1 MNEKLNHKKA
11 FTVVELVI
19 VIAIIAVLAA
29 VLIPTF
35 AGLIHSANV
44 SSDKSLVKNLNTALR
59 ADEVLNGS
67 NSNIDRALGVSLE
80 NGYNIEKLTP
90 TSQGNEIVWDEVNN
104 QFALI
109 KGDQVLYADNE
120 SKAQK
125 ALSAKTN
132 IWKLITVENVD
143 QVPKD
148 GYSYYLKGDNLTGT
162 ANVIAGLSVGKN
174 TGVDV
179 KYERTEGEKHNVQFF
194 TNGGDLTVN
203 APHDDVKHYGAVNAL
218 KVDAVNS
225 VHCYHE
231 YGYVGDLV
239 SLGEGKFIAEE
250 GSEFHQT
257 QALIEAV
264 LHGKTADIS
273 KAKFDQH
280 SYGENDR
287 CSHCGN
293 LNPSH
298 VHTWELEESGN
309 TNTGTLKFK
318 CGCGDQYTV
327 DIPSTDDPNGHTK
340 KHVPANDPTCTKS
353 GNTEYWICSCGKFYE
368 SENADEDDDIP
379 ATSVILSA
387 KGHQAGSPA
396 VNETAANCTKA
407 GERKITVKCTVC
419 GEQLAE
425 KSFPIPALGHNF
437 DESTHKCKTCEIT
450 DPSWNPVSEKVKNG
464 VLEAYAFEGVTTI
477 TEAVIPEGVTTIGSK
492 AFKGCTNLK
501 KVTIPGSVQN
511 IGEYTFQ
518 DCTSLEKVIIS
529 EGVTTIG
536 FAMFHGCSKLNSVK
550 IPDNVKK
557 IGQAA
562 FYGCK
567 ALTSIKIPDTVT
579 EIASGAFQGCSS
591 LQSITIP
598 DKVKIIDG
606 KTFYECTNLKTV
618 DLPNG
623 LTTIVENA
631 FVNCTSLTSITIP
644 DTVTSIGMSAFSGC
658 TGLTEITLPN
668 VTSIGDGAFSDCS
681 NLTTVNI
688 GAGVNNINGKAFN
701 KTSITTITVSA
712 GNANYKSVDNCVLT
726 KDGKTLVLGCNTI
739 PSGVVYIGPYAFYGR
754 QNITNITIG
763 DNVKSIGKEAFSG
776 SSLTSAKFITS
787 TGWKADKDIDFR
799 NLNDNVKAAY
809 CLKGTYYTTTGQYFN
824 YYMYTWTRQ

>member
-120 SKAQK
+120 SKAQT

-143 QVPKD
+143 QVPTD

-174 TGVDV
+174 TGVNV
-179 KYERTEGEKHNVQFF
+179 NYERPGEETHNVQFF

-203 APHDDVKHYGAVNAL
+203 APHDDVKHYGAVKAL
-218 KVDAVNS
+218 TVEAVNS

-368 SENADEDDDIP
+368 SENADEGDDIP

-387 KGHQAGSPA
+387 KGHQAGTPE
-396 VNETAANCTKA
+396 VKEKAATCTEA
-407 GERKITVKCTVC
+407 GKREITVKCTAC
-419 GEQLAE
+419 EEKLAE
-425 KSFPIPALGHNF
+425 KIFPIPALGHNF
-437 DESTHKCKTCEIT
+437 DESTHKCKTCGKT

-464 VLEAYAFEGVTTI
+464 VLEENAFNGDTTI
-477 TEAVIPEGVTTIGSK
+477 TEAVIPEGVTTIGSN

-501 KVTIPGSVQN
+501 KVTIPN
-511 IGEYTFQ
+511 N
-518 DCTSLEKVIIS
+518 
-529 EGVTTIG
+529 VTTIG
-536 FAMFHGCSKLNSVK
+536 RE
-550 IPDNVKK
+550 
-557 IGQAA
+557 A
-562 FYGCK
+562 FYGCE
-567 ALTSIKIPDTVT
+567 ALTSIEIPDTVT
-579 EIASGAFQGCSS
+579 KIALGAFNGCSS
-591 LQSITIP
+591 LQSIKIP

-623 LTTIVENA
+623 LTTIVESA
-631 FVNCTSLTSITIP
+631 FVRCTSLESINIP
-644 DTVTSIGMSAFSGC
+644 DTVTSIGMSAFSECKKLGSITIPASVTTINTYAFRDCTSLETVIMNAQLSKIAEGTFWGCTSLSSITIPDSVTDIGKNAFQNCSALTSITIPASVKKIQSLAFDGC
-658 TGLTEITLPN
+658 TGLAEAEVKT
-668 VTSIGDGAFSDCS
+668 TSGWICKYKDKFGTAQTNLSFAFEEGSTK
-681 NLTTVNI
+681 N
-688 GAGVNNINGKAFN
+688 
-701 KTSITTITVSA
+701 
-712 GNANYKSVDNCVLT
+712 NANY
-726 KDGKTLVLGCNTI
+726 
-739 PSGVVYIGPYAFYGR
+739 
-754 QNITNITIG
+754 
-763 DNVKSIGKEAFSG
+763 
-776 SSLTSAKFITS
+776 
-787 TGWKADKDIDFR
+787 
-799 NLNDNVKAAY
+799 LN
-809 CLKGTYYTTTGQYFN
+809 GTTTYKSPTFS
-824 YYMYTWTRQ
+824 RQ

>member
-120 SKAQK
+120 SKAQT

-132 IWKLITVENVD
+132 IWKLITVENVN
-143 QVPKD
+143 QVPTD
-148 GYSYYLKGDNLTGT
+148 GYSYYLKGDTLTGT

-174 TGVDV
+174 TGVNV
-179 KYERTEGEKHNVQFF
+179 KYERTEGETHNVQFF

-264 LHGKTADIS
+264 LKGKTADIS

-280 SYGENDR
+280 SYGEDDR
-287 CSHCGN
+287 CIHCRN

-298 VHTWELEESGN
+298 VHKWELEDSVN
-309 TNTGTLKFK
+309 TDTLKFK

-327 DIPSTDDPNGHTK
+327 NRPSSADPNGHTK
-340 KHVPANDPTCTKS
+340 KHVPAKVPTCTES
-353 GNTEYWICSCGKFYE
+353 GNKEYWICSCGKFYA
-368 SENADEDDDIP
+368 SENAGEDDDIP

-387 KGHQAGSPA
+387 KGHQAGSPE
-396 VNETAANCTKA
+396 VNETAATCTEA
-407 GERKITVKCTVC
+407 GERKITVKCTAC
-419 GEQLAE
+419 EEKLAE
-425 KSFPIPALGHNF
+425 KIFPIPALGHTF
-437 DESTHKCKTCEIT
+437 DESTHTCKACGIT
-450 DPSWNPVSEKVKNG
+450 DPSWNPVSAKVKNG
-464 VLEAYAFEGVTTI
+464 VLEADAFNGDTKI
-477 TEAVIPEGVTTIGSK
+477 TEAVIPEGVTTIGSN

-529 EGVTTIG
+529 KGVTTIG
-536 FAMFHGCSKLNSVK
+536 LAMFHGCSKLNSVT
-550 IPDNVKK
+550 IPANVTT
-557 IGQAA
+557 IGRDA

-567 ALTSIKIPDTVT
+567 ALTSIEIPDTVT
-579 EIASGAFQGCSS
+579 DIALGAFNGCSS
-591 LQSITIP
+591 LQSIKIP
-598 DKVKIIDG
+598 DSVTKIDE
-606 KTFYECTNLKTV
+606 KTFYECGSLTTV
-618 DLPNG
+618 ILPEG
-623 LTTIVENA
+623 LTTIGKSA
-631 FVNCTSLTSITIP
+631 FVRCTSLESINIP
-644 DTVTSIGMSAFSGC
+644 DTVTSIGMSAFSECKKLGSITIPASVTTINTYAFRDCTSLETVIMNAQLSKIAEGTFWGCTSLSSITIPDSVTDIGASAFENCSALTSITIPASVTKIKSSAFAGC
-658 TGLTEITLPN
+658 TGLAEAEVKT
-668 VTSIGDGAFSDCS
+668 TSGWICTYKDKFGTKTNSSVAFDEGSTK
-681 NLTTVNI
+681 N
-688 GAGVNNINGKAFN
+688 
-701 KTSITTITVSA
+701 
-712 GNANYKSVDNCVLT
+712 NANYLNGT
-726 KDGKTLVLGCNTI
+726 T
-739 PSGVVYIGPYAFYGR
+739 YASPTFSR
-754 QNITNITIG
+754 Q
-763 DNVKSIGKEAFSG
+763 
-776 SSLTSAKFITS
+776 
-787 TGWKADKDIDFR
+787 
-799 NLNDNVKAAY
+799 
-809 CLKGTYYTTTGQYFN
+809 
-824 YYMYTWTRQ
+824 

>member
-120 SKAQK
+120 SKAQT

-132 IWKLITVENVD
+132 IWKLITVENVN
-143 QVPKD
+143 QVPTD
-148 GYSYYLKGDNLTGT
+148 GYSYYLKGDTLTGT

-174 TGVDV
+174 TGVNV
-179 KYERTEGEKHNVQFF
+179 KYERTEGETHNVQFF

-218 KVDAVNS
+218 TVEAVNS

-280 SYGENDR
+280 SYGEDDR
-287 CSHCGN
+287 CIHCRN

-298 VHTWELEESGN
+298 VHKWELEDSVN
-309 TNTGTLKFK
+309 TDTLKFK
-318 CGCGDQYTV
+318 CGCGGEYTV
-327 DIPSTDDPNGHTK
+327 NRPSSADPNGHTK
-340 KHVPANDPTCTKS
+340 KHVPAKVPTCTES
-353 GNTEYWICSCGKFYE
+353 GNKEYWICSCGKFYA
-368 SENADEDDDIP
+368 SENAGEDDDIP

-387 KGHQAGSPA
+387 KGHQAGSPE
-396 VNETAANCTKA
+396 VNETAANCTEA
-407 GERKITVKCTVC
+407 GKRKITVKCTVC

-425 KSFPIPALGHNF
+425 KSFPIPALGHTF
-437 DESTHKCKTCEIT
+437 DKSTHKCTKCDII

-464 VLEAYAFEGVTTI
+464 VLEENAFIGDTKI
-477 TEAVIPEGVTTIGSK
+477 TEAVIPEGVTTIGSN

-501 KVTIPGSVQN
+501 KVTIPDN
-511 IGEYTFQ
+511 
-518 DCTSLEKVIIS
+518 
-529 EGVTTIG
+529 VTTIG
-536 FAMFHGCSKLNSVK
+536 RE
-550 IPDNVKK
+550 
-557 IGQAA
+557 A

-567 ALTSIKIPDTVT
+567 ALTSIEIPDTVT
-579 EIASGAFQGCSS
+579 EIASGAFNGCSS
-591 LQSITIP
+591 LQSIKIP
-598 DKVKIIDG
+598 DSVTTIDG
-606 KTFYECTNLKTV
+606 KTFYECT
-618 DLPNG
+618 
-623 LTTIVENA
+623 A
-631 FVNCTSLTSITIP
+631 LTSITIGKGISSIVINNADNAFIGTNLETIIVSSENATYKSEGNCILTKDGAKLVLGCKKSVIP
-644 DTVTSIGMSAFSGC
+644 STVTTIGNRAFYMCS
-658 TGLTEITLPN
+658 GLTEIEIPDSVTKIEDYAFASSGLTSIVIPN
-668 VTSIGDGAFSDCS
+668 SVTSI
-681 NLTTVNI
+681 
-688 GAGVNNINGKAFN
+688 AGFAFN
-701 KTSITTITVSA
+701 ECSKLASATLSANITTIKA
-712 GNANYKSVDNCVLT
+712 GTFTNCIKLT
-726 KDGKTLVLGCNTI
+726 TITI
-739 PSGVVYIGPYAFYGR
+739 PAKVKKIEKSTFNGSGLNTATFETP
-754 QNITNITIG
+754 
-763 DNVKSIGKEAFSG
+763 S
-776 SSLTSAKFITS
+776 
-787 TGWKADKDIDFR
+787 GWKCTYYIAAQGRYGDKHIDLT
-799 NLNDNVKAAY
+799 NSTNNAGY
-809 CLKGTYYTTTGQYFN
+809 LKGTSQQYPMPSFS
-824 YYMYTWTRQ
+824 RQ

>member
-120 SKAQK
+120 SKAQT

-132 IWKLITVENVD
+132 IWKLITVENVN
-143 QVPKD
+143 QVPTD
-148 GYSYYLKGDNLTGT
+148 GYSYYLKGDTLTGT

-174 TGVDV
+174 TGVNV
-179 KYERTEGEKHNVQFF
+179 NYERTEEETHNVQFF

-203 APHDDVKHYGAVNAL
+203 APHDDVKHYGAVKEL
-218 KVDAVNS
+218 TVDAVNS

-264 LHGKTADIS
+264 LKGKTADIS

-280 SYGENDR
+280 SYGEDDR
-287 CSHCGN
+287 CIHCEN

-298 VHTWELEESGN
+298 VHTWELEASGN
-309 TNTGTLKFK
+309 TNTDTLKFK
-318 CGCGDQYTV
+318 CGCGDEYTV
-327 DIPSTDDPNGHTK
+327 NISTTADPTGHTRI
-340 KHVPANDPTCTKS
+340 HVRAQEPTCTKS
-353 GNTEYWICSCGKFYE
+353 GNKEYWICSCGKFYASKDAGE
-368 SENADEDDDIP
+368 EIP

-387 KGHQAGSPA
+387 KGHQAGSPE
-396 VNETAANCTKA
+396 VNETPATCTGA
-407 GERKITVKCTVC
+407 GERTITVKCTVC
-419 GEQLAE
+419 GKELAT
-425 KSFPIPALGHNF
+425 KMVPIPALGHTF
-437 DESTHKCKTCEIT
+437 DESTHKCTKCGND
-450 DPSWNPVSEKVKNG
+450 DPSWNPVSAKVKNG
-464 VLEAYAFEGVTTI
+464 VLEENAFEGNTTI
-477 TEAVIPEGVTTIGSK
+477 TEAVIPEGVTTIGSN

-501 KVTIPGSVQN
+501 KVTIPN
-511 IGEYTFQ
+511 N
-518 DCTSLEKVIIS
+518 
-529 EGVTTIG
+529 VTTIG
-536 FAMFHGCSKLNSVK
+536 RE
-550 IPDNVKK
+550 
-557 IGQAA
+557 A
-562 FYGCK
+562 FYGCE
-567 ALTSIKIPDTVT
+567 ALTSIEIPDTVT
-579 EIASGAFQGCSS
+579 KIALGAFNGCSS
-591 LQSITIP
+591 LQSIKIP
-598 DKVKIIDG
+598 NKVKIIDG
-606 KTFYECTNLKTV
+606 KTFYECGSLTTV
-618 DLPNG
+618 ILPEG
-623 LTTIVENA
+623 LTTIVGDA
-631 FVNCTSLTSITIP
+631 FVGCTSLTSITIP

-668 VTSIGDGAFSDCS
+668 VTSIGDGAFSACS

-712 GNANYKSVDNCVLT
+712 DNANYKSVDNCVLT
-726 KDGKTLVLGCNTI
+726 KDGKTLVLGCNKI
-739 PSGVVYIGPYAFYGR
+739 PSGVVYIGAYAFYGR
-754 QNITNITIG
+754 QNITSITIG
-763 DNVKSIGKEAFSG
+763 ANVTEIRKEAFAGCTGLAEAEVKTTSG
-776 SSLTSAKFITS
+776 WICKYTNTFGKSQTKLSFAFEKGS
-787 TGWKADKDIDFR
+787 TKNNA
-799 NLNDNVKAAY
+799 NYLN
-809 CLKGTYYTTTGQYFN
+809 GTTTYKSPTFS
-824 YYMYTWTRQ
+824 RQ

>member
-1 MNEKLNHKKA
+1 MRKSNKKG

-120 SKAQK
+120 SKAQT

-143 QVPKD
+143 QVPTD

-174 TGVDV
+174 TGVNV
-179 KYERTEGEKHNVQFF
+179 NYERPGEETHNVQFF

-203 APHDDVKHYGAVNAL
+203 APHDDVKHYGAVKAL
-218 KVDAVNS
+218 TVEAVNS

-280 SYGENDR
+280 SYGEDDR
-287 CSHCGN
+287 CIHCRN

-298 VHTWELEESGN
+298 VHTWELEKSGN
-309 TNTGTLKFK
+309 TDTLKFK

-327 DIPSTDDPNGHTK
+327 DIPSTDDPNVHTK
-340 KHVPANDPTCTKS
+340 IHVQANDPTCTKS
-353 GNTEYWICSCGKFYE
+353 GNTEYWICSCGKFYA
-368 SENADEDDDIP
+368 SENADEGDYIP

-387 KGHQAGSPA
+387 KGHQAGSPE
-396 VNETAANCTKA
+396 VNETDATCTEA
-407 GERKITVKCTVC
+407 GERKITVKCTAC
-419 GEQLAE
+419 GKELAE
-425 KSFPIPALGHNF
+425 KSFTIPALGHNF
-437 DESTHKCKTCEIT
+437 DESTHKCTICGND
-450 DPSWNPVSEKVKNG
+450 DPSWNPVSAKVNANG
-464 VLEAYAFEGVTTI
+464 VLVADAFNGDTTI
-477 TEAVIPEGVTTIGSK
+477 TEAVIPEGVTTIGSN
-492 AFKGCTNLK
+492 AFK
-501 KVTIPGSVQN
+501 
-511 IGEYTFQ
+511 
-518 DCTSLEKVIIS
+518 D
-529 EGVTTIG
+529 
-536 FAMFHGCSKLNSVK
+536 
-550 IPDNVKK
+550 
-557 IGQAA
+557 
-562 FYGCK
+562 
-567 ALTSIKIPDTVT
+567 
-579 EIASGAFQGCSS
+579 
-591 LQSITIP
+591 
-598 DKVKIIDG
+598 
-606 KTFYECTNLKTV
+606 
-618 DLPNG
+618 
-623 LTTIVENA
+623 
-631 FVNCTSLTSITIP
+631 
-644 DTVTSIGMSAFSGC
+644 
-658 TGLTEITLPN
+658 
-668 VTSIGDGAFSDCS
+668 
-681 NLTTVNI
+681 
-688 GAGVNNINGKAFN
+688 
-701 KTSITTITVSA
+701 
-712 GNANYKSVDNCVLT
+712 
-726 KDGKTLVLGCNTI
+726 
-739 PSGVVYIGPYAFYGR
+739 
-754 QNITNITIG
+754 
-763 DNVKSIGKEAFSG
+763 
-776 SSLTSAKFITS
+776 
-787 TGWKADKDIDFR
+787 
-799 NLNDNVKAAY
+799 
-809 CLKGTYYTTTGQYFN
+809 
-824 YYMYTWTRQ
+824 

>member
-1 MNEKLNHKKA
+1 MRKSNKKG

-19 VIAIIAVLAA
+19 VIAIIAILAA

-35 AGLIHSANV
+35 AGLIQKANE
-44 SSDKSLVKNLNTALR
+44 SKDTQLVKNLNTALR

-120 SKAQK
+120 SKAQT

-148 GYSYYLKGDNLTGT
+148 GYSYYLKGETLTGT

-179 KYERTEGEKHNVQFF
+179 KYERTEEETHNVQFF

-218 KVDAVNS
+218 TVEAVNS

-250 GSEFHQT
+250 GSEFHQA

-264 LHGKTADIS
+264 LNGKTADIS

-327 DIPSTDDPNGHTK
+327 DIPSTDDPNGHTRI
-340 KHVPANDPTCTKS
+340 HVQAKDPTCMES
-353 GNTEYWICSCGKFYE
+353 GNTEYWICSCGKFYA
-368 SENADEDDDIP
+368 SENAEEGDDIP

-387 KGHQAGSPA
+387 KGHQAGSPE
-396 VNETAANCTKA
+396 VNETAATCTKA
-407 GERKITVKCTVC
+407 GARNITVKCTAC
-419 GEQLAE
+419 KAPLAE
-425 KSFPIPALGHNF
+425 KSFPIPALGHTF
-437 DESTHKCKTCEIT
+437 DESTHTCKACGIT

-464 VLEAYAFEGVTTI
+464 VLVANAFEDDTTI

-492 AFKGCTNLK
+492 AFQGCTSLK
-501 KVTIPGSVQN
+501 EVTIPGSVQN

-518 DCTSLEKVIIS
+518 GCTSLEKVIIS

-536 FAMFHGCSKLNSVK
+536 LAMFKGCSKLNSVT
-550 IPDNVKK
+550 IPDNVTT
-557 IGQAA
+557 IGREA

-567 ALTSIKIPDTVT
+567 ALTSIEIPDTVT
-579 EIASGAFQGCSS
+579 EIALGAFNGCSS
-591 LQSITIP
+591 LQSIKIP
-598 DKVKIIDG
+598 DKVKIIDE
-606 KTFYECTNLKTV
+606 KTFYECGSLTTV
-618 DLPNG
+618 ILPEG
-623 LTTIVENA
+623 LTTIGKSA

-644 DTVTSIGMSAFSGC
+644 DTVTSIGQSAFSGC
-658 TGLTEITLPN
+658 ANLGSITIPAS
-668 VTSIGDGAFSDCS
+668 VTTINTYAFQNCTSLKTVIMNAQLIKIADGTFSGCTSLSSITIPDSV
-681 NLTTVNI
+681 TNI
-688 GAGVNNINGKAFN
+688 GASAFQN
-701 KTSITTITVSA
+701 CSALTSITIPDSVTDIGKSAFQNCSALTSITIPASVKKIQLSA
-712 GNANYKSVDNCVLT
+712 FAGCTGLAEAEVKTTSGWICKYKDKFGTAQTNLSFAFEEGSTKNNANY
-726 KDGKTLVLGCNTI
+726 
-739 PSGVVYIGPYAFYGR
+739 
-754 QNITNITIG
+754 
-763 DNVKSIGKEAFSG
+763 
-776 SSLTSAKFITS
+776 
-787 TGWKADKDIDFR
+787 
-799 NLNDNVKAAY
+799 LN
-809 CLKGTYYTTTGQYFN
+809 GTTTYKSPTFS
-824 YYMYTWTRQ
+824 R

>member
-120 SKAQK
+120 SKAQT

-132 IWKLITVENVD
+132 IWKLITVENVN
-143 QVPKD
+143 QVPTD
-148 GYSYYLKGDNLTGT
+148 GYSYYLKGDTLTGT

-174 TGVDV
+174 TGVNV
-179 KYERTEGEKHNVQFF
+179 NYERPGEETHNVQFF

-203 APHDDVKHYGAVNAL
+203 APHDDVKHYGAVKAL
-218 KVDAVNS
+218 TVKAVNS

-280 SYGENDR
+280 SYGEDDR
-287 CSHCGN
+287 CIHCRN

-298 VHTWELEESGN
+298 VHKWELEESGN

-327 DIPSTDDPNGHTK
+327 DIPSTDDPNGHTRI
-340 KHVPANDPTCTKS
+340 HVQAKDPTCMES
-353 GNTEYWICSCGKFYE
+353 GNTEYWICSCGKFYA
-368 SENADEDDDIP
+368 SENADEGDYIP

-387 KGHQAGSPA
+387 KGHQAGSPE
-396 VNETAANCTKA
+396 VNETDATCTEA
-407 GERKITVKCTVC
+407 GERKITVKCTAC
-419 GEQLAE
+419 GKELAE
-425 KSFPIPALGHNF
+425 KSFTIPALGHNF
-437 DESTHKCKTCEIT
+437 DESTHKCKKCGIP

-464 VLEAYAFEGVTTI
+464 VLVENAFQDDTTI
-477 TEAVIPEGVTTIGSK
+477 TEAVIPEGVTTIGSN

-518 DCTSLEKVIIS
+518 GCTSLEKVIIS

-536 FAMFHGCSKLNSVK
+536 LAMFKGCSNLNSVT
-550 IPDNVKK
+550 IPDNVTK
-557 IGQAA
+557 IGQEA

-591 LQSITIP
+591 LQSIKIP
-598 DKVKIIDG
+598 DKVKKIDE
-606 KTFYECTNLKTV
+606 KTFYECTNLETV

-623 LTTIVENA
+623 LTTIGERA
-631 FVNCTSLTSITIP
+631 FVRCTSLKSINIP
-644 DTVTSIGMSAFSGC
+644 DTVTSIGQSAFSDCAKLGSITIPASVTTIHTNAFQKCTSLETVIMNAQLSKIAEGTFWGCTSLSSITIPDSVTDIGKSAFENCSALKSITIPASVKKIQSLAFAGC
-658 TGLTEITLPN
+658 TGLAKAEVKT
-668 VTSIGDGAFSDCS
+668 TSGWICKYKDKF
-681 NLTTVNI
+681 
-688 GAGVNNINGKAFN
+688 GKAQTNSSFDFDEG
-701 KTSITTITVSA
+701 STTK
-712 GNANYKSVDNCVLT
+712 NANYLNGTTYKNPT
-726 KDGKTLVLGCNTI
+726 
-739 PSGVVYIGPYAFYGR
+739 
-754 QNITNITIG
+754 
-763 DNVKSIGKEAFSG
+763 FS
-776 SSLTSAKFITS
+776 
-787 TGWKADKDIDFR
+787 R
-799 NLNDNVKAAY
+799 E
-809 CLKGTYYTTTGQYFN
+809 
-824 YYMYTWTRQ
+824 

>member
-120 SKAQK
+120 SKAQT

-132 IWKLITVENVD
+132 IWKLITVENVN

-148 GYSYYLKGDNLTGT
+148 GYSYYLKGDTLTGT

-174 TGVDV
+174 TGVNV
-179 KYERTEGEKHNVQFF
+179 NYERTGEETHNVQFF

-203 APHDDVKHYGAVNAL
+203 APHDDVKHYGAVKAL

-231 YGYVGDLV
+231 YGYVGDLF

-264 LHGKTADIS
+264 LIGKTADIS

-287 CSHCGN
+287 CSHCKK

-309 TNTGTLKFK
+309 TGTLTFK
-318 CGCGDQYTV
+318 CGCGDEYTV
-327 DIPSTDDPNGHTK
+327 KISPTADPTEHTRQL
-340 KHVPANDPTCTKS
+340 VPAKVPTCTES
-353 GNTEYWICSCGKFYE
+353 GNIEYWLCSCGKFYE
-368 SENADEDDDIP
+368 SENADDDDDIS

-387 KGHQAGSPA
+387 KGHQAGTPE
-396 VNETAANCTKA
+396 VNEKPATCTGA
-407 GERKITVKCTVC
+407 GERTITVKCTVC
-419 GEQLAE
+419 GQELAA
-425 KSFPIPALGHNF
+425 KNVPIPALGHNF
-437 DESTHKCKTCEIT
+437 DETHKCTKCDTI
-450 DPSWNPVSEKVKNG
+450 DPSWNPVSAMVKNG
-464 VLEAYAFEGVTTI
+464 VLEAKAFEGNTTI
-477 TEAVIPEGVTTIGSK
+477 TEAVIPEGVTTIGS
-492 AFKGCTNLK
+492 N
-501 KVTIPGSVQN
+501 
-511 IGEYTFQ
+511 
-518 DCTSLEKVIIS
+518 
-529 EGVTTIG
+529 
-536 FAMFHGCSKLNSVK
+536 
-550 IPDNVKK
+550 
-557 IGQAA
+557 A

-567 ALTSIKIPDTVT
+567 ALTSIEIPDTVT
-579 EIASGAFQGCSS
+579 EIALGAFQGCSS
-591 LQSITIP
+591 LQSIKIP
-598 DKVKIIDG
+598 DKVKRIE
-606 KTFYECTNLKTV
+606 KNTFYECTNLKTV

-623 LTTIVENA
+623 LTTILADA
-631 FVNCTSLTSITIP
+631 FVRCTSLESINIP

-681 NLTTVNI
+681 KLTTVNI

-726 KDGKTLVLGCNTI
+726 KDGKTLVLGCNKI
-739 PSGVVYIGPYAFYGR
+739 PSGVVYIGDYAFYGR
-754 QNITNITIG
+754 QNITSITIG
-763 DNVKSIGKEAFSG
+763 ANVTKIGKEAFSG
-776 SSLTSAKFITS
+776 SSLTSASFTN
-787 TGWKADKDIDFR
+787 TYGWTYVWKNKNQTIKS
-799 NLNDNVKAAY
+799 NLLDDNATAAS
-809 CLKGTYYTTTGQYFN
+809 CLKGPYFTTTGQNFY

>member
-1 MNEKLNHKKA
+1 MRKSNKKG

-19 VIAIIAVLAA
+19 VIAVIAILAA

-35 AGLIHSANV
+35 AGLIQKANE
-44 SSDKSLVKNLNTALR
+44 SKDTQLVKNLNTALR

-120 SKAQK
+120 SKAQT

-179 KYERTEGEKHNVQFF
+179 KYERTEGETHNVQFF

-218 KVDAVNS
+218 TVEAVNS

-327 DIPSTDDPNGHTK
+327 NRPSSADPNGHTK
-340 KHVPANDPTCTKS
+340 KHVPAKVPTCTES
-353 GNTEYWICSCGKFYE
+353 GNKEYWICSCGKFYA
-368 SENADEDDDIP
+368 SENAEEGDDIP

-387 KGHQAGSPA
+387 KGHQAGSPE
-396 VNETAANCTKA
+396 VNETAATCTGA
-407 GERKITVKCTVC
+407 GERKITVKCTEC
-419 GEQLAE
+419 GKILAE

-437 DESTHKCKTCEIT
+437 DKSTHTCTKCGFT
-450 DPSWNPVSEKVKNG
+450 DPSWNQVSEKVKNG
-464 VLEAYAFEGVTTI
+464 VLVADAFNGDTTI
-477 TEAVIPEGVTTIGSK
+477 TEAVIPEGVTTIGSN
-492 AFKGCTNLK
+492 AFKDCTNLK
-501 KVTIPGSVQN
+501 KVTIPDN
-511 IGEYTFQ
+511 
-518 DCTSLEKVIIS
+518 
-529 EGVTTIG
+529 VTTIG
-536 FAMFHGCSKLNSVK
+536 RE
-550 IPDNVKK
+550 
-557 IGQAA
+557 A

-567 ALTSIKIPDTVT
+567 ALTSIEIPDTVT
-579 EIASGAFQGCSS
+579 EIASGAFNGCSS
-591 LQSITIP
+591 LQSIKIP
-598 DKVKIIDG
+598 DSVTKIDG

-623 LTTIVENA
+623 LTTIVESA
-631 FVNCTSLTSITIP
+631 FVRCTSLESINIP
-644 DTVTSIGMSAFSGC
+644 DTVTSIGMSAFSECKKLGSITIPASVTTINTYAFRDCTSLETVIMNAQLSKIAEGTFWGCTSLSSITIPDSVTDIGQSAFRNCSALTSITIPASVKKIQSLAFDGC
-658 TGLTEITLPN
+658 TGLAEAEVKT
-668 VTSIGDGAFSDCS
+668 TSGWICKYKDKFGTAQTNLSFAFEEGSTK
-681 NLTTVNI
+681 N
-688 GAGVNNINGKAFN
+688 
-701 KTSITTITVSA
+701 
-712 GNANYKSVDNCVLT
+712 NANY
-726 KDGKTLVLGCNTI
+726 
-739 PSGVVYIGPYAFYGR
+739 
-754 QNITNITIG
+754 
-763 DNVKSIGKEAFSG
+763 
-776 SSLTSAKFITS
+776 
-787 TGWKADKDIDFR
+787 
-799 NLNDNVKAAY
+799 LN
-809 CLKGTYYTTTGQYFN
+809 GTTTYKSPTFS
-824 YYMYTWTRQ
+824 RQ